1 MPLVRVP
8 RFNYAERLLRW
19 RSCSDT
25 AMNDSSTAVSKHAG
39 RNGLQL
45 HQRESALR
53 AIIREYLAITLQEIG
68 SHAAARRLRA
78 RPSPRRVEYVTP
90 PDSASAPPFPQS
102 VLTDEGTSRQSPG
115 ITHGITRG
123 ITHGITLT
131 SLIVDCANER
141 HLQFSPE
148 ALQSRMRLDDP
159 YALIAPYTR
168 QMMSFLLFNP
178 DPARILMIGLG
189 GGSLAKFCYRHLP
202 NTQITVVEID
212 ARVIALRDS
221 FYIPAD
227 DQRFRVIHDDGANY
241 LAAAADP
248 VDVILVDA
256 YDEGGVAPSLASTNF
271 FRDVSRNL
279 TSDGVLVMNLHGEP
293 ADFATHLQEVRA
305 SFSQRALLVSV
316 ASNDNAL
323 LCAFGKDATPP
334 AAIQLFLRARY
345 LQSKLK
351 LHFRNYLQRLRDG
364 QVL

>member
-1 MPLVRVP
+1 M
-8 RFNYAERLLRW
+8 
-19 RSCSDT
+19 S
-25 AMNDSSTAVSKHAG
+25 DSSTAVSKHAG
-39 RNGLQL
+39 RNGLHL

-78 RPSPRRVEYVTP
+78 RPSPRRVEYVAL
-90 PDSASAPPFPQS
+90 PDSGSAPPFPQS
-102 VLTDEGTSRQSPG
+102 PTDEGTSRQP
-115 ITHGITRG
+115 RG
-123 ITHGITLT
+123 ITHDSIHDIILT
-131 SLIVDCANER
+131 SLIVDSATER

-227 DQRFRVIHDDGANY
+227 DWRFRVIHDDGANY

-248 VDVILVDA
+248 VDVIMVDA

-271 FRDVSRNL
+271 FRDVARNL
-279 TSDGVLVMNLHGEP
+279 ASDGVLVMNLHGEP
-293 ADFATHLQEVRA
+293 VDFATHLQEVRT
-305 SFSQRALLVSV
+305 SFCNRALLVSV